1 MRRSRAEIVERIV
14 YLKKISLV
22 TGMIA
27 LAIILK
33 FYEIPHPLASYLKY
47 DASEIPLT
55 ILSILSIKYALSALP
70 IYYLIPVLAG
80 FDPIGMFMKTV
91 ASLSTFIPLTII
103 FRRFKEST
111 VGAVLSITSS
121 VLSRVAVMIFLNLT
135 VTPFWLVFAG
145 WEKDLESAWVAVLYL
160 YLPQIIVF
168 NAILGFIVASS
179 SIGIFRVVRKTLYNL
194 MS

>member
-27 LAIILK
+27 LAVILK

-70 IYYLIPVLAG
+70 IYYLIPVLTG

-111 VGAVLSITSS
+111 VGAVLSITLSI
-121 VLSRVAVMIFLNLT
+121 LSRVAVMTFLNLI

-145 WEKDLESAWVAVLYL
+145 WAKDLESAWVAVLY

-168 NAILGFIVASS
+168 NVILGFIVASS

>member
-27 LAIILK
+27 LAVILK
-33 FYEIPHPLASYLKY
+33 FYEIPHPLASFLKY

-121 VLSRVAVMIFLNLT
+121 VLSRVAVMTFLNLI

-145 WEKDLESAWVAVLYL
+145 WAKDLESAWVAVLY